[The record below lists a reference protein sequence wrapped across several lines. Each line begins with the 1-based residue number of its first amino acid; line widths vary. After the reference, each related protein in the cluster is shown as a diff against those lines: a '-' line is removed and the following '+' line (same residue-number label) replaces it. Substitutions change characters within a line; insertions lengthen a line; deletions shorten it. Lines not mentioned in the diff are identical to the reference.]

1 MKITLS
7 ATALAAVLAFS
18 GCAGAPDTPPPEL
31 ASARD
36 AVHRA
41 ETDPSVLRN
50 APMELKRAT
59 DALNR
64 ANSLYVKRE
73 RNADV
78 VSAAYIAQR
87 EADAAMTIAQAKQN
101 EDATKQAQI
110 TRAETRADIKSTEA
124 ERAKADA
131 AAAQARADNASG
143 AAAAATQQAADA
155 QAQAAGAQAQAQA
168 LAAQLADLQAKQT
181 DRGMLVTLGD
191 VLFEFNRAEIKTT
204 AQGELR
210 KLADFLQKHPE
221 RNVLIEGYTDNIGS
235 AGYNATLS
243 QRRAESVANALVAL
257 GVSPQRM
264 KSIGYGKDFPVAE
277 NTTDTN
283 RALNRRVEV
292 YISPGS
298 EPVRGRG

>member
-7 ATALAAVLAFS
+7 ATALAAVLAFT
-18 GCAGAPDTPPPEL
+18 GCASAPDTPPPEL

-36 AVHRA
+36 AVRRA

-64 ANSLYVKRE
+64 ANTLYVKRE

-87 EADAAMTIAQAKQN
+87 EADAAMTIAQAKRN

-110 TRAETRADIKSTEA
+110 TRAETRADIKTTEA

-143 AAAAATQQAADA
+143 AAAAAAQQAADA
-155 QAQAAGAQAQAQA
+155 QAQAAGAQAQAQM

-243 QRRAESVANALVAL
+243 QRRAESVANALMAL

-264 KSIGYGKDFPVAE
+264 KSVGYGKDFPVAE
-277 NTTDTN
+277 NNTDTN

>member
-1 MKITLS
+1 MKINLS
-7 ATALAAVLAFS
+7 ATALAAVLAFT
-18 GCAGAPDTPPPEL
+18 GCASAPDTPPPEL

-110 TRAETRADIKSTEA
+110 ARAETRADIKTTEA

-155 QAQAAGAQAQAQA
+155 QAQAQA
-168 LAAQLADLQAKQT
+168 LAAQLAELQAKQT
-181 DRGMLVTLGD
+181 ERGMLVTLGD

-264 KSIGYGKDFPVAE
+264 KSVGYGKDFPVAE

>member
-7 ATALAAVLAFS
+7 ATALAAVLAFT
-18 GCAGAPDTPPPEL
+18 GCASAPDTPPPEL
-31 ASARD
+31 TAARD
-36 AVHRA
+36 AVRRA

-50 APMELKRAT
+50 APLELKRAT

-64 ANSLYVKRE
+64 ANTLYVKRE

-78 VSAAYIAQR
+78 LSAAYIAQR
-87 EADAAMTIAQAKQN
+87 EADAAMTIAQAKRN

-110 TRAETRADIKSTEA
+110 TRAETRADIKASEA
-124 ERAKADA
+124 ERARADA
-131 AAAQARADNASG
+131 AAAQLRADSASG
-143 AAAAATQQAADA
+143 AAATAAQQAAD
-155 QAQAAGAQAQAQA
+155 AQAQAQA
-168 LAAQLADLQAKQT
+168 LAAQLAELQAKQT
-181 DRGMLVTLGD
+181 ERGMLVTLGD
-191 VLFEFNRAEIKTT
+191 VLFEFNRAEIKPT

-243 QRRAESVANALVAL
+243 QRRAEAVANALVGL
-257 GVSPQRM
+257 GIAPQRL
-264 KSIGYGKDFPVAE
+264 KSVGYGKDFPVAE
-277 NTTDTN
+277 NNTDTN

-292 YISPGS
+292 YISQGT